1 MKYWIIVLLLLITS
15 ECLSQTII
23 DNKRE
28 RFGLFSHVTVNIHNV
43 DFRQLPGVENCCPQF
58 DNGTGYGFSFGA
70 LYELPLSNKFALSLR
85 ATYMDIGA
93 DLIAIENKPVFDVM
107 NNRLIQQAPIKHSIM
122 ATGSSFGFEPLISV
136 NPVGGMRLYS
146 GLRLGYISSIA
157 YAQKETIEQPGFVF
171 VENRQKVRNER
182 EGNISNIVSLQSGL
196 MLGASMEFP
205 LNKVRTLLLSPEV
218 FFTVGLQN
226 ITTDLSWKHN
236 ALRLGIA
243 LKFATPPM
251 DTKIIP
257 PVIDSLPKNTNLIV
271 KSQSV
276 KNEENKKY
284 DISFYGYSSEG
295 KTIPS
300 DTIEYETYSSKEIKP
315 LLPYV
320 FFDKNSSIIPSRYKL
335 LTKSETEV
343 FSLENIMYQDIL
355 ETYYSL
361 LNIIGRRL
369 VDYPQAKITL
379 IGCVS
384 DNNGEKGNMSLA
396 RKRSLSIQK
405 YLVDIW
411 GINEKRIKVEAR
423 LLPVN
428 YSRTNDANK
437 TASDEENRRVEITSD
452 MQEITA
458 PFLASDTLY
467 STLPTVIRMTVNNLQ
482 NIPFTLRIC
491 KNTVQIP
498 ESCLRYEKSS
508 IHDTII
514 WKPSDDPALL
524 KNNSSIIVSIEQ
536 EKTEAQILKNMVV
549 VQNKKSAEKEKSIE
563 IYRLILFDFDKSD
576 LTEQHKK
583 IANTIRDR
591 ITANTEIR
599 IEGSTDYLGDDVY
612 NRRLSNERASAA
624 ARYIGVPQQFVEG
637 KGEQEYYTNSLPEGR
652 FYNRT
657 VTITLTSKVP

>member
-1 MKYWIIVLLLLITS
+1 MKYWFIVLLLMTT
-15 ECLSQTII
+15 ECVSQTIS

-28 RFGLFSHVTVNIHNV
+28 RFGLFSHVTINIHSVN
-43 DFRQLPGVENCCPQF
+43 FRQLPGVENCCPQF

-70 LYELPLSNKFALSLR
+70 LYELPLSHKFALSLR
-85 ATYMDIGA
+85 ASYMDIGA
-93 DLIAIENKPVFDVM
+93 ELVAIENKPVFDVT

-122 ATGSSFGFEPLISV
+122 ATGSSLGIEPLISL

-146 GLRLGYISSIA
+146 GFRLAYINSIT
-157 YAQKETIEQPGFVF
+157 YAQKETIDQAGFVF

-182 EGNISNIVSLQSGL
+182 EGNISNIVSLQSSL

-218 FFTVGLQN
+218 FFSVGLQN

-243 LKFATPPM
+243 LKLATPPM

-257 PVIDSLPKNTNLIV
+257 PVIDSLPKNTNPNVVNIPV
-271 KSQSV
+271 KT
-276 KNEENKKY
+276 KENQLF

-295 KTIPS
+295 TPLSS

-320 FFDKNSSIIPSRYKL
+320 FFDKNSSVIPSRYKL
-335 LTKSETEV
+335 LTKSETDI
-343 FSLENIMYQDIL
+343 FSLEAIMYQDIL

-369 VDYPQAKITL
+369 IDYPQAKITL

-396 RKRSLSIQK
+396 KKRSLSLQK

-411 GINEKRIKVEAR
+411 GIDEKRIKVESR
-423 LLPVN
+423 LLPLN
-428 YSRTNDANK
+428 YSRTNDPNK
-437 TASDEENRRVEITSD
+437 TASDEENRRVEILSD
-452 MQEITA
+452 MSEITA
-458 PFLASDTLY
+458 PFIASDTVY
-467 STLPTVIRMTVNNLQ
+467 TTVPSLLQATVSNPHNTPL
-482 NIPFTLRIC
+482 ILKIC
-491 KNTVQIP
+491 GNKSQTTEHCV
-498 ESCLRYEKSS
+498 RYERAN
-508 IHDTII
+508 IRDTIL
-514 WKPSDDPALL
+514 WKPSDDGTLL
-524 KNNSSIIVSIEQ
+524 KNNSSIVISSIQGNNETRILKKVVIIRKNKSLQ
-536 EKTEAQILKNMVV
+536 EK
-549 VQNKKSAEKEKSIE
+549 KSIE

-576 LTEQHKK
+576 VTEQHKNT
-583 IANTIRDR
+583 ASTIRDR
-591 ITANTEIR
+591 ITSNTEIK
-599 IEGSTDYLGDDVY
+599 IEGSTDFLGDEVY
-612 NRRLSNERASAA
+612 NRRLSTERAGAT

>member
-1 MKYWIIVLLLLITS
+1 MKYWFIVLLLMTT
-15 ECLSQTII
+15 ECVSQTIS

-28 RFGLFSHVTVNIHNV
+28 RFGLFSHVTINIHSV

-70 LYELPLSNKFALSLR
+70 LYELPLSHKFALSLR
-85 ATYMDIGA
+85 ASYMDIGA
-93 DLIAIENKPVFDVM
+93 ELVAIENKPVFDVT
-107 NNRLIQQAPIKHSIM
+107 NNRLIQQTPIKHSIM
-122 ATGSSFGFEPLISV
+122 ATGSSLGIEPLISL

-146 GLRLGYISSIA
+146 GFRLAYINSIT
-157 YAQKETIEQPGFVF
+157 YAQKETIDQAGFVF

-182 EGNISNIVSLQSGL
+182 EGNISNIVSLQSSL

-218 FFTVGLQN
+218 FFSVGLQN

-243 LKFATPPM
+243 LKLATPPM

-257 PVIDSLPKNTNLIV
+257 PVIDSLPKNTNPNVVNIPV
-271 KSQSV
+271 KT
-276 KNEENKKY
+276 KENQLF

-295 KTIPS
+295 TPLSS

-320 FFDKNSSIIPSRYKL
+320 FFDKNSSVIPSRYKL
-335 LTKSETEV
+335 LTKSETDI
-343 FSLENIMYQDIL
+343 FSLEAIMYQDIL

-369 VDYPQAKITL
+369 IDYPQAKITL

-396 RKRSLSIQK
+396 KKRSLSLQK

-411 GINEKRIKVEAR
+411 GIDEKRIKVESR
-423 LLPVN
+423 LLPLN
-428 YSRTNDANK
+428 YSRTNDPNK
-437 TASDEENRRVEITSD
+437 TASDEENRRVEILSD
-452 MQEITA
+452 MPEITA
-458 PFLASDTLY
+458 PFIASDTVY
-467 STLPTVIRMTVNNLQ
+467 TTVPSLLQATVTNPHNTPL
-482 NIPFTLRIC
+482 ILKIC
-491 KNTVQIP
+491 GNKSQTTEHCV
-498 ESCLRYEKSS
+498 RYERAN
-508 IHDTII
+508 IRDTVL
-514 WKPSDDPALL
+514 WKPSDDGTLL
-524 KNNSSIIVSIEQ
+524 KNNSSIVISSIQENNETRILKKVVIIRKNKSLQ
-536 EKTEAQILKNMVV
+536 EK
-549 VQNKKSAEKEKSIE
+549 KSIE

-576 LTEQHKK
+576 VTEQHKNT
-583 IANTIRDR
+583 ASTIRDR
-591 ITANTEIR
+591 ITSNTEIK
-599 IEGSTDYLGDDVY
+599 IEGSTDFLGDEVY
-612 NRRLSNERASAA
+612 NRRLSTERAGAT

>member
-1 MKYWIIVLLLLITS
+1 MKYWFIVLLLMTT
-15 ECLSQTII
+15 ECVSQTIS

-28 RFGLFSHVTVNIHNV
+28 RFGLFSHVTINIHSV

-70 LYELPLSNKFALSLR
+70 LYELPLSHKFALSLR
-85 ATYMDIGA
+85 ASYMDIGA
-93 DLIAIENKPVFDVM
+93 ELVAIENKPVFDVT

-122 ATGSSFGFEPLISV
+122 ATGSSLGIEPLISL

-146 GLRLGYISSIA
+146 GFRLAYINSIT
-157 YAQKETIEQPGFVF
+157 YAQKETIDQAGFVF

-182 EGNISNIVSLQSGL
+182 EGNISNIVSLQSSL

-218 FFTVGLQN
+218 FFSVGLQN

-251 DTKIIP
+251 DIKIIP
-257 PVIDSLPKNTNLIV
+257 PVIDSLPKNTNPNVVNIPV
-271 KSQSV
+271 KT
-276 KNEENKKY
+276 KENQLF

-295 KTIPS
+295 TPLSS

-320 FFDKNSSIIPSRYKL
+320 FFDKNSSVIPSRYKL
-335 LTKSETEV
+335 LTKSETDI
-343 FSLENIMYQDIL
+343 FSLEAIMYQDIL

-369 VDYPQAKITL
+369 IDYPQAKITL

-396 RKRSLSIQK
+396 KKRSLSLQK

-411 GINEKRIKVEAR
+411 GIDEKRIKVESR
-423 LLPVN
+423 LLPLN
-428 YSRTNDANK
+428 YSRTNDPNK
-437 TASDEENRRVEITSD
+437 TASDEENRRVEILSD
-452 MQEITA
+452 MPEITA
-458 PFLASDTLY
+458 PFIASDTVY
-467 STLPTVIRMTVNNLQ
+467 TTVPSLLQATVTNPHNTPL
-482 NIPFTLRIC
+482 ILKIC
-491 KNTVQIP
+491 GNKSQTTEHCV
-498 ESCLRYEKSS
+498 RYERAN
-508 IHDTII
+508 IRDTVL
-514 WKPSDDPALL
+514 WKPSDDGTLL
-524 KNNSSIIVSIEQ
+524 KNNSSIVISSIQENNETRILKKVVIIRKNKSLQ
-536 EKTEAQILKNMVV
+536 EK
-549 VQNKKSAEKEKSIE
+549 KSIE

-576 LTEQHKK
+576 VTEQHKNT
-583 IANTIRDR
+583 ASTIRDR
-591 ITANTEIR
+591 ITSNTEIK
-599 IEGSTDYLGDDVY
+599 IEGSTDFLGDEVY
-612 NRRLSNERASAA
+612 NRRLSTERAGAT